1 MWMTTMQEEIEALH
15 KNNFCDFVPLPQGR
29 MAIGNKWVYKIK
41 RDDNDQVEQY
51 CARLVVKG
59 YA

>member
-15 KNNFCDFVPLPQGR
+15 KNNFWDFVPLPQGR